1 MSDLREDH
9 VVKSPT
15 GLLCARD
22 QPDEVHRES
31 AVEEYCSVPARGDT
45 MRVFFV
51 ASEALPYVKTGGLG
65 DVTGSLPSALTRYG
79 SRRQP

>member
-9 VVKSPT
+9 VVKSPS

-31 AVEEYCSVPARGDT
+31 AVEEYSQSLRG
-45 MRVFFV
+45 
-51 ASEALPYVKTGGLG
+51 
-65 DVTGSLPSALTRYG
+65 VTR
-79 SRRQP
+79 